1 MRHTTSAI
9 HFITNKTYDFTHYI
23 VACHAT
29 IPLLHCLCLHIQI
42 FKFSKTGKSKYLA
55 IVLDIWW
62 PKFRVDCEGRDVF
75 FEALV

>member
-1 MRHTTSAI
+1 MQPFRCCIA
-9 HFITNKTYDFTHYI
+9 FAFT
-23 VACHAT
+23 
-29 IPLLHCLCLHIQI
+29 